1 MVRITGQKRGGYG
14 GVQWFNRCDVLEN
27 VLPTLGREGT
37 MQVALVALNASSSA
51 VTKRLLIQSNYSN
64 PSRTEQL
71 HLEVAV
77 SVAVGQIMY
86 EMTYFAEAD
95 QLNTVFGIWRKIQK
109 VDSAFA
115 AILADGTPDVVTD
128 AVTALYAAGHLV
140 GGRI

>member
-1 MVRITGQKRGGYG
+1 MSHLGANSGENLRAPEVDIFLAEFIAVLNHSRGFQKEWVGITGQKKGGYG
-14 GVQWFNRCDVLEN
+14 GVRWFNRCDVLAN

-51 VTKRLLIQSNYSN
+51 ISKRLLIQSNYLN

-95 QLNTVFGIWRKIQK
+95 QLNTVFGI
-109 VDSAFA
+109 
-115 AILADGTPDVVTD
+115 
-128 AVTALYAAGHLV
+128 
-140 GGRI
+140 